1 MDITAIGN
9 GLTEYQVAA
18 TLNLHLDGF
27 SSSLGRSSCPE
38 VFCEKGVLRNFAKFT
53 GRHLC
58 QSLLIYDYGSYPQIV
73 TLHSFNAELYYS

>member
-1 MDITAIGN
+1 MGN

-27 SSSLGRSSCPE
+27 LWSLGRSSCPE
-38 VFCEKGVLRNFAKFT
+38 VFCKKGVRRNFAKFT

-58 QSLLIYDYGSYPQIV
+58 QSLLIYDYGSYPEIA
-73 TLHSFNAELYYS
+73 TLHSFMAESYYS